1 MKILVVDAD
10 HLFARLMKAKL
21 ERWGHTVVVDAD
33 GAAAY
38 ERIRKE
44 PFRMVIL
51 DWDLEGMNGPELC
64 SKIRK
69 LRRSRYTYILFYTA
83 RSDKENLLAGLE
95 AGADAYLTKP
105 LNTVELRLRM
115 KNSKRLLNLE
125 DELRELGS
133 RDRVTGI
140 VNRNSF
146 DQFFRVIL
154 AHAIRTGSQGALMY
168 VTVNNFRDIYDD
180 KGYTPAQNMMID
192 IARQLS
198 EAIRESD
205 LVARVE
211 DDEFC
216 ALLQNTYW
224 DRCQPFVTRIFER
237 LSGLTVYLDDVHI
250 RPEIE
255 MSLVNYPQDGAAFD
269 QILRT
274 RDRIPFRPTRDSAP
288 TMA

>member
-21 ERWGHTVVVDAD
+21 ERWGHRVVVEAD
-33 GAAAY
+33 GVAAY

-51 DWDLEGMNGPELC
+51 DWDLESMNGPELC
-64 SKIRK
+64 SRIRK

-83 RSDKENLLAGLE
+83 RADKENLLSGLE

-140 VNRNSF
+140 VNRYSF

-154 AHAIRTGSQGALMY
+154 ADAVRTGSRGTLLY
-168 VTVNNFRDIYDD
+168 VTVNNYHDIYDD

-198 EAIRESD
+198 ETIRESD
-205 LVARVE
+205 VVARVE

-224 DRCQPFVTRIFER
+224 DKCQPFVARVFER
-237 LSGLTVYLDDVHI
+237 LSGLTVYLDEAHI
-250 RPEIE
+250 QPAFD
-255 MSLVNYPQDGAAFD
+255 MSLVNFPREGASFE

-274 RDRIPFRPTRDSAP
+274 PDRIPYEPLRHSVKTTA
-288 TMA
+288 

>member
-10 HLFARLMKAKL
+10 YLFARLMKTKL
-21 ERWGHTVVVDAD
+21 ERWGHTVVVEAD
-33 GAAAY
+33 GVAAY

-51 DWDLEGMNGPELC
+51 DWDLEGMDGPALC

-154 AHAIRTGSQGALMY
+154 ADAIRTGSQGALMY
-168 VTVNNFRDIYDD
+168 VTVNNYHDIYDD
-180 KGYTPAQNMMID
+180 QGYTPAQNMMID

-224 DRCQPFVTRIFER
+224 DKCRPFVIRVFER
-237 LSGLTVYLDDVHI
+237 LAGLTVYLDDVHI
-250 RPEIE
+250 RPAIE
-255 MSLVNYPQDGAAFD
+255 MSLVNYPQDGATFE

-274 RDRIPFRPTRDSAP
+274 SDRIPFKPVWDSAA
-288 TMA
+288 TTV

>member
-1 MKILVVDAD
+1 MKILVVEAD
-10 HLFARLMKAKL
+10 HLFARLLTTKL
-21 ERWGHTVVVDAD
+21 ERWGHTVVVESN

-38 ERIRKE
+38 ERIRRE

-51 DWDLEGMNGPELC
+51 DWDLEQINGPELC
-64 SKIRK
+64 SRIRK
-69 LRRSRYTYILFYTA
+69 LRRSRYTYILFYTS
-83 RSDKENLLAGLE
+83 RSDKDTLLAGLE

-115 KNSKRLLNLE
+115 KNGKRLLNLE
-125 DELRELGS
+125 DELREGAS

-154 AHAIRTGSQGALMY
+154 ADAVRTGSQGTLMY
-168 VTVNNFRDIYDD
+168 VTVSNFRDVYDD
-180 KGYTPAQNMMID
+180 KGYMPAQNMMID

-211 DDEFC
+211 EDEFC

-224 DRCQPFVTRIFER
+224 DKCEPFVTRVYER
-237 LSGLTVYLDDVHI
+237 LHDLTVYVDDVNI
-250 RPEIE
+250 QPQIA
-255 MSLVNYPQDGAAFD
+255 MSMVNYPLEGVSYEQLLRGAERIPYRGAA
-269 QILRT
+269 
-274 RDRIPFRPTRDSAP
+274 
-288 TMA
+288 

>member
-1 MKILVVDAD
+1 MKILVVEAD
-10 HLFARLMKAKL
+10 HLFARLLTTKL
-21 ERWGHTVVVDAD
+21 ERWGHTVVVESN

-38 ERIRKE
+38 ERIRRE

-51 DWDLEGMNGPELC
+51 DWDLERINGPELC
-64 SKIRK
+64 SRIRK

-83 RSDKENLLAGLE
+83 RTDKDTLLAGLE

-115 KNSKRLLNLE
+115 KNGKRLLNLE
-125 DELRELGS
+125 DELREGAS

-146 DQFFRVIL
+146 NQFFRVIL
-154 AHAIRTGSQGALMY
+154 ADAIRTGSQGTLMY
-168 VTVNNFRDIYDD
+168 VTVNNFRDVYDD
-180 KGYTPAQNMMID
+180 KGYMPAQNMMID

-224 DRCQPFVTRIFER
+224 DRCEPFVARVYER
-237 LSGLTVYLDDVHI
+237 LNDLTVYVEDVNI
-250 RPEIE
+250 QPKIT
-255 MSLVNYPQDGAAFD
+255 MSLVNYPLEGASYEEL
-269 QILRT
+269 LRSSE
-274 RDRIPFRPTRDSAP
+274 RIAYRKAS
-288 TMA
+288 

>member
-10 HLFARLMKAKL
+10 HLFARLLTTKL
-21 ERWGHTVVVDAD
+21 ERWGHKVVVEAD

-38 ERIRKE
+38 ERIRHE
-44 PFRMVIL
+44 PFRMVIM
-51 DWDLEGMNGPELC
+51 DWDLAGINGPELC
-64 SKIRK
+64 NRIRK

-83 RSDKENLLAGLE
+83 RGDKDTLLAGLE

-115 KNSKRLLNLE
+115 KNGKRLLNLE
-125 DELRELGS
+125 DELREGAS

-140 VNRNSF
+140 INRNSF

-154 AHAIRTGSQGALMY
+154 ADAIRTGSQGALMY
-168 VTVNNFRDIYDD
+168 VTVSNFRDVYDD
-180 KGYTPAQNMMID
+180 KGYMPAQNMMID
-192 IARQLS
+192 VARQIS

-205 LVARVE
+205 IVARVE

-224 DRCQPFVTRIFER
+224 DKCEPFVSRVFAR
-237 LSGLTVYLDDVHI
+237 LNELTVYVEDANI
-250 RPEIE
+250 QPKIE
-255 MSLVNYPQDGAAFD
+255 MSLVNYPMEGVSYEQLLRSPERIHYKAA
-269 QILRT
+269 
-274 RDRIPFRPTRDSAP
+274 S
-288 TMA
+288 

>member
-10 HLFARLMKAKL
+10 YLFARLMKTKL
-21 ERWGHTVVVDAD
+21 ERWGHTVVVEAD
-33 GAAAY
+33 GATAY

-125 DELRELGS
+125 DELREGGS

-154 AHAIRTGSQGALMY
+154 ADAIRTGSRGTLMY
-168 VTVNNFRDIYDD
+168 VTVNNYHDVYDD

-192 IARQLS
+192 VARELS
-198 EAIRESD
+198 DSIRESD

-224 DRCQPFVTRIFER
+224 DKCQPFATRVFNR
-237 LSGLTVYLDDVHI
+237 LNGLTVYLDDAHI
-250 RPEIE
+250 RPMIE
-255 MSLVNYPQDGAAFD
+255 MSLVNYPAEGLSFD
-269 QILRT
+269 QLLRVH
-274 RDRIPFRPTRDSAP
+274 DRIPFQPAADSETAP
-288 TMA
+288 A

>member
-10 HLFARLMKAKL
+10 HLFARLLTTKL
-21 ERWGHTVVVDAD
+21 ERWGHTVVVEAD
-33 GAAAY
+33 GTAAY
-38 ERIRKE
+38 ERIRRE
-44 PFRMVIL
+44 PFRMVIM
-51 DWDLEGMNGPELC
+51 DWDLDRTNGPELC
-64 SKIRK
+64 SRIRK

-83 RSDKENLLAGLE
+83 RNDKDTLLAGLE

-115 KNSKRLLNLE
+115 KNGKRLLNLE
-125 DELRELGS
+125 DELREGAS

-154 AHAIRTGSQGALMY
+154 ADAIRTGSQGALMY
-168 VTVNNFRDIYDD
+168 VTVSNFREVYED
-180 KGYTPAQNMMID
+180 KGYMPAQNMMID

-205 LVARVE
+205 IVARVE

-216 ALLQNTYW
+216 ALLQNTFW
-224 DRCQPFVTRIFER
+224 DKCEPFVSRVFGR
-237 LSGLTVYLDDVHI
+237 LNDLTVYVDDANI
-250 RPEIE
+250 RPKIE
-255 MSLVNYPQDGAAFD
+255 MSLVNYPLEGVSYEQL
-269 QILRT
+269 LRSPE
-274 RDRIPFRPTRDSAP
+274 RIPYRA
-288 TMA
+288 A